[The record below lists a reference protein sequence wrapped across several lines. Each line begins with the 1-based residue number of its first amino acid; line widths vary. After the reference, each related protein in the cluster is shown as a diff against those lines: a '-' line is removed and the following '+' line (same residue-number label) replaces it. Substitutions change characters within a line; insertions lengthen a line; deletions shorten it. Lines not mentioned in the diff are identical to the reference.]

1 MLIQA
6 FGGAIAAQG
15 ASPEAAREAAL
26 QAVTQQI
33 MRYHCAA
40 LSLHDVIERQQAA
53 RDAGR
58 ALGPITCADL
68 YGIIS
73 LRTFTYSS
81 QPRDALGIRTVAVV
95 KPRDVVDPHT
105 RGVRD
110 PPPP

>member
-1 MLIQA
+1 
-6 FGGAIAAQG
+6 
-15 ASPEAAREAAL
+15 
-26 QAVTQQI
+26 

-110 PPPP
+110 PRDPPPP